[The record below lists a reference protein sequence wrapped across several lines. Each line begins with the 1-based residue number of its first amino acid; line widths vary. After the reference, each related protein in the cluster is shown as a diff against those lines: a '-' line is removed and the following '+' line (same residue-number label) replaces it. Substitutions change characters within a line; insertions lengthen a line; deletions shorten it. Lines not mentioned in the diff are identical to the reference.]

1 MYHLIVLLI
10 PLTGATPVPL
20 RHQQTFTTTVL
31 CEQAFKESRDG
42 LVAGL
47 QELHRVTEGVHYRIE
62 HECEFDGED
71 NQRGS

>member
-1 MYHLIVLLI
+1 MYQLIVLLI
-10 PLTGATPVPL
+10 PLTGADPVPL
-20 RHQQTFTTTVL
+20 RHQDSFVTSVKCEEAFT
-31 CEQAFKESRDG
+31 ASRDG

-62 HECEFDGED
+62 HECLFDGEN